1 MKLIFGLGL
10 ILLLSAC
17 SPNDRVITSQT
28 LTIPTMPPSMF
39 NCPVIERWPNSEE
52 LTDLEVARLLVELRR
67 NNTLCRN
74 SMDAI
79 REFLQRAQR
88 ITQDSNS
95 SPR

>member
-1 MKLIFGLGL
+1 MRPIFLIGL
-10 ILLLSAC
+10 ILFLSGC
-17 SPNDRVITSQT
+17 STDRVLTSEN
-28 LTIPTMPPSMF
+28 LSIPTISSSMF
-39 NCPVIERWPNSEE
+39 NCPTVERWPNPDE

-88 ITQDSNS
+88 ITNDTSS

>member
-1 MKLIFGLGL
+1 MRLILGLGL
-10 ILLLSAC
+10 IILLSAC
-17 SPNDRVITSQT
+17 APDDRIVTSQN
-28 LTIPTMPPSMF
+28 LSIPSISPSMF
-39 NCPVIERWPNSEE
+39 NCPVIERWPNPEE

-79 REFLQRAQR
+79 REFLQRAQV